1 MSIGGCRSAGGR
13 ALFQRGRTWQDA
25 SVAKDAKAEEIDV
38 GSDAFF
44 ELLDQNPG
52 LNRAVARTGDLT
64 LDLGGRIVRL
74 RAGD

>member
-1 MSIGGCRSAGGR
+1 M
-13 ALFQRGRTWQDA
+13 DA
-25 SVAKDAKAEEIDV
+25 RLILRN
-38 GSDAFF
+38 G
-44 ELLDQNPG
+44 LLDQNPG